1 MTDFSTINAN
11 NSTSAGSNTVPNASQ
26 ATTDRTT
33 LADNFNT
40 FLTLLTSQLQNQDP
54 LSPMDSTA
62 FTQQLVQFSG
72 VEQQIR
78 TNQTLEG
85 LVTQYQAASAGAA
98 LSYLGKDAIIE
109 ADDTYLAGGQANWA
123 YNLPEAADNITLNVK
138 DAHGRVVYSTNGVKA
153 TGDHLFSWDG
163 TTTSGATAPNGVY
176 TLEVDAHN
184 AAGTSINST
193 TTVRETIMGVD
204 FTGSSP
210 TVMTPSGSR
219 DLGKIRSVLSVN

>member
-1 MTDFSTINAN
+1 MTDFSGINTN
-11 NSTSAGSNTVPNASQ
+11 NGAGPATGNTSQ
-26 ATTDRTT
+26 AAQDRST

-54 LSPMDSTA
+54 LSPMDSNQ
-62 FTQQLVQFSG
+62 FTQQLVQYSG

-109 ADDTYLAGGQANWA
+109 ADDTYLAGGAANWA
-123 YNLPEAADNITLNVK
+123 YDLPETAKDITLNVK
-138 DAHGRVVYSTNGVKA
+138 DSHGRVVYSTSGVKA
-153 TGDHLFSWDG
+153 QGEHLFTWDG
-163 TTTSGATAPNGVY
+163 TTTSGTTAPDGVY

-184 AAGTSINST
+184 DSGTAINST
-193 TTVRETIMGVD
+193 TTVREVIMGVD

-210 TVMTPSGSR
+210 TVMTPSGTR
-219 DLGKIRSVLSVN
+219 DLSKIRSVLSVN

>member
-1 MTDFSTINAN
+1 MTDFSGINGN
-11 NSTSAGSNTVPNASQ
+11 NGAGAATTTASQ
-26 ATTDRTT
+26 ATQDRTT

-54 LSPMDSTA
+54 LSPMDSTQ

-98 LSYLGKDAIIE
+98 LSYLGKDAIIQ

-123 YNLPEAADNITLNVK
+123 YNLPETANDITLNVK
-138 DAHGRVVYSTNGVKA
+138 DAHGRVIYSTSGVKA
-153 TGDHLFSWDG
+153 QGEHLFTWDG
-163 TTTSGATAPNGVY
+163 TTTAGTTAPDGVY

-184 AAGTSINST
+184 DSGTAITST

-204 FTGSSP
+204 FSGTTP
-210 TVMTPSGSR
+210 LVMTPSGTRSL
-219 DLGKIRSVLSVN
+219 DKIRSVLTVN